1 MKNKKIIKN
10 LLIIIGLL
18 FIFAGLIL
26 NDNLL
31 YYPIGICLICLS
43 LIDR

>member
-1 MKNKKIIKN
+1 MKNKKFLKN
-10 LLIIIGLL
+10 SLIIIGLL

-31 YYPIGICLICLS
+31 YYPIGICLICLCLVDS
-43 LIDR
+43 